1 MWWTTLS
8 SCPWDT
14 KWPWTESPLA
24 AVAGAL
30 VTCFPSCQLPLAL
43 SFSPPL
49 CSVFVPLIYIPYF
62 VTAGT
67 ELQAFHGVTWRPFQ
81 CNLTCFP
88 DSLIWL
94 LHLPV
99 YSVYFQYAFFFSIP
113 HILGF
118 PGAQIVKC
126 LSAMQETRLQSRG
139 WEETLEKEMAAHS
152 STLAWKIPWTE
163 KPGRLQSMG
172 WQRMGHD
179 WATSLSLHFSLH
191 ILSSYLEENPY
202 LSWIKFLLCSL
213 RFLTICKSQVFFLQV
228 W

>member
-8 SCPWDT
+8 SRPWDT
-14 KWPWTESPLA
+14 KCPWTESPLA

-49 CSVFVPLIYIPYF
+49 CSVFVPLLSVPYF

-67 ELQAFHGVTWRPFQ
+67 ELQAFHGVTWSPFQ

-113 HILGF
+113 HMLGF
-118 PGAQIVKC
+118 PGGSDSKASVCNAGDPGMIPGLGRYPGEGNGSPFQYSC
-126 LSAMQETRLQSRG
+126 L
-139 WEETLEKEMAAHS
+139 
-152 STLAWKIPWTE
+152 
-163 KPGRLQSMG
+163 
-172 WQRMGHD
+172 
-179 WATSLSLHFSLH
+179 
-191 ILSSYLEENPY
+191 ENPMDGEA
-202 LSWIKFLLCSL
+202 W
-213 RFLTICKSQVFFLQV
+213 
-228 W
+228 